1 MKKQFKKK
9 KNGNVFTKGH
19 LVFNAELR
27 VQIIFTFDNQ
37 EQQMWNTTM
46 RVIPIEMKESEWIQ
60 SLIKMAFE
68 KDLHNANDLVKISMC
83 IGCDQKGYEKI
94 PMIKSFLSRNGKY
107 YFQPDQRDIE
117 NEIIKGTTIAS
128 ETKPFNQQIN

>member
-1 MKKQFKKK
+1 MEKQ
-9 KNGNVFTKGH
+9 H
-19 LVFNAELR
+19 LVFNAKMK
-27 VQIIFTFDNQ
+27 VQMIFTFDNKD
-37 EQQMWNTTM
+37 QQMWDTTM
-46 RVIPIEMKESEWIQ
+46 RVVPIEMKESEWIQ
-60 SLIKMAFE
+60 SLIKEAFKE
-68 KDLHNANDLVKISMC
+68 DLHNANDLVKISMC
-83 IGCDQKGYEKI
+83 IGCDKKGYEKI

>member
-19 LVFNAELR
+19 LVFNAEMR
-27 VQIIFTFDNQ
+27 VQIIFTFDSQ

-128 ETKPFNQQIN
+128 KTKPFNQQIN

>member
-9 KNGNVFTKGH
+9 NNGNVFTKGH

-27 VQIIFTFDNQ
+27 VQIIFTFDSQ

>member
-1 MKKQFKKK
+1 MKNFKQD
-9 KNGNVFTKGH
+9 KNKNVYTKGH
-19 LVFNAELR
+19 LVFNAR
-27 VQIIFTFDNQ
+27 MKVQIIFTFDNQ
-37 EQQMWNTTM
+37 EQQLWNTEM
-46 RVIPIEMKESEWIQ
+46 KCIPIEMKESTWIKH
-60 SLIKMAFE
+60 LIELAFNDDINLT
-68 KDLHNANDLVKISMC
+68 KDLVKISMC
-83 IGCDQKGYEKI
+83 ISCDQKGYENI